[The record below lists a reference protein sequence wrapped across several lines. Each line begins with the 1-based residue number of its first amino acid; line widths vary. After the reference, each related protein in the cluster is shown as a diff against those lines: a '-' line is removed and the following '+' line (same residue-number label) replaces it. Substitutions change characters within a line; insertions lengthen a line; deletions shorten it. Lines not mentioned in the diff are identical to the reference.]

1 MSPAQEWRERVMDP
15 MTTTPKSDKLLS
27 KSEAA
32 GTFSRLA
39 IDMGP
44 LFAFFGAYFLSNLFV
59 ATGVYLGATII
70 ALSIGYSRER
80 RIAPMPLLTG
90 VIVMIFGG
98 LTLLLN
104 DKQFILM
111 KPTIVNMLFASILF
125 AGLVAGRPL
134 MKYLFAEVFELT
146 EQGWTKISLRWALF
160 FVFLALLNEAIWR
173 NFSESF
179 WVTFKIFGILPLTL
193 AFGMAQVPLL
203 RKYAPDDSEV
213 AEPEQPEGYK
223 QD

>member
-1 MSPAQEWRERVMDP
+1 
-15 MTTTPKSDKLLS
+15 MTNTSKSDKLLS

-44 LFAFFGAYFLSNLFV
+44 LFAFFGTYFLSNLFV
-59 ATGVYLGATII
+59 ATGVYLVATII

-80 RIAPMPLLTG
+80 RLAPMPLLTG

-125 AGLVAGRPL
+125 AGLMAGKPL

-146 EQGWTKISLRWALF
+146 DQGWTKISLRWALF
-160 FVFLALLNEAIWR
+160 FVFLALLNEVVWR

-179 WVTFKIFGILPLTL
+179 WVTFKILGILPLTL

-203 RKYAPDDSEV
+203 RKYAPDDDEV
-213 AEPEQPEGYK
+213 DEIDRP
-223 QD
+223 

>member
-1 MSPAQEWRERVMDP
+1 
-15 MTTTPKSDKLLS
+15 MTNTSKSDKLLS

-59 ATGVYLGATII
+59 ATGVYLVATII

-80 RIAPMPLLTG
+80 RLAPMPLLTG

-125 AGLVAGRPL
+125 AGLMAGKPL

-146 EQGWTKISLRWALF
+146 DQGWTKISLRWALF
-160 FVFLALLNEAIWR
+160 FVFLALLNEVVWR

-179 WVTFKIFGILPLTL
+179 WVTFKILGILPLTL

-203 RKYAPDDSEV
+203 RKYAPDDDEV
-213 AEPEQPEGYK
+213 DEIDRP
-223 QD
+223 